1 MENKELLKK
10 AVNSFEEYTPSQ
22 SEVLNLLIDV
32 AVGNIANVK
41 VPFIANKTG
50 VKAPTIYFA
59 LKTFLKDGILTKD
72 ANRMNAFVLN
82 EEKLDYIVQLYQNK
96 QNIN

>member
-10 AVNSFEEYTPSQ
+10 AIISFEEYTPSQ

-32 AVGNIANVK
+32 AVGNIANAK
-41 VPFIANKTG
+41 VSFIESKTG

-59 LKTFLKDGILTKD
+59 LKTFLKDGLLNKD
-72 ANRMNAFVLN
+72 ANKMNAFVFN
-82 EEKLDYIVQLYQNK
+82 QEKLDYIVQLYQNK
-96 QNIN
+96 QKV